1 MSEFTKTLREL
12 ADQNV
17 SLIRDIEDAGGEL
30 DERLELLVDDISTKL
45 AQKVDRYAGL
55 LSDLEDS
62 LDKTKRLIK
71 ELQAQAKNKE
81 HTINRL
87 EGSVKSAMLT
97 MNVDKLEGDV
107 SSFQMGT
114 AGGVAKLN
122 IDEDLLP
129 KEEQYWIKEVVMKP
143 DKEGIRRD
151 LTDGEV
157 IPGASLTRSYTLKR
171 KVVNKLK
178 EPNST
183 TCPNCGDPIYKGKAH
198 NCRL

>member
-12 ADQNV
+12 ADQNIA
-17 SLIRDIEDAGGEL
+17 LIRDIEDAQGEL

-45 AQKVDRYAGL
+45 ANKVDRYAGL

-81 HTINRL
+81 HTISRL

-97 MNVDKLEGDV
+97 MGVDKLEGDV

-122 IDEDLLP
+122 IDEELLP
-129 KEEQYWIKEVVMKP
+129 SFYWTEVTTDEV
-143 DKEGIRRD
+143 DKELIRKD
-151 LTDGEV
+151 LETGME
-157 IPGASLTRSYTLKR
+157 IRGASLTRSYVLKR
-171 KVVNKLK
+171 KAVNKLGEK
-178 EPNST
+178 
-183 TCPNCGDPIYKGKAH
+183 K
-198 NCRL
+198 